1 MLVGTVML
9 GQPLGPR
16 HKGED
21 TGGRQYGENG
31 PLTQGSFGRTGQKGL
46 FFTRNLERED
56 SVWESQH

>member
-31 PLTQGSFGRTGQKGL
+31 HRDPLEELDRRASSSP
-46 FFTRNLERED
+46 EI
-56 SVWESQH
+56 